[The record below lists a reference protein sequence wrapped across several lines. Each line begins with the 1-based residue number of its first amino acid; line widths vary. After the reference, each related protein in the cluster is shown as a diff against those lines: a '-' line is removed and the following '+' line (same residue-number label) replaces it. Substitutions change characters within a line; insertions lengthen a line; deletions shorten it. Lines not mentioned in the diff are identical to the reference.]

1 MSTNLS
7 RRVRGGYVFPEV
19 CRQRSNNTNYNT
31 DNPPSRIA
39 SIPLFGRMAASNPPL
54 EDNNRVSGRRCLE

>member
-1 MSTNLS
+1 M
-7 RRVRGGYVFPEV
+7 FPEV

-31 DNPPSRIA
+31 DNPLSRIA